1 MARPRTSAKILELR
15 GAFKANP
22 QRRREDAEGA
32 GPFEKD
38 PPAEMPADVV
48 PTWRAIV
55 ERLPKIVLTS
65 SDEFAVEQAAYC
77 LSGIRQLGPM
87 AALHPGFG
95 KLSAELRQWLIQLG
109 MTPQART
116 KIAPMGDDG
125 PKGNRFADT

>member
-1 MARPRTSAKILELR
+1 MGRPRTSAKILELR
-15 GAFKANP
+15 GAFRKDP
-22 QRRREDAEGA
+22 QRKRSDAEGA

-116 KIAPMGDDG
+116 KIAPLGDDG